1 MFSRVSKLGNI
12 FVSNIGWQALFAA
25 DLNAVLRMLI
35 QKINV
40 SRPLK
45 IGNLWAN

>member
-1 MFSRVSKLGNI
+1 MFSRVNKLGNN
-12 FVSNIGWQALFAA
+12 FVRNIGWQALFAA

-40 SRPLK
+40 SRAGN
-45 IGNLWAN
+45 IGNAWAN